1 MSTLLKPLQVR
12 ADLLRRGA
20 AVFTGQDFER
30 MFRVSKFRAK
40 YFLEEYTKAGLFI
53 RLKRGLYAL
62 HDRLPSEEEIANLL
76 YRPSYLSFEFA
87 LAVYAV
93 LPEMVYTVTSATT
106 KSSRTFAVEQ
116 KTFTYFTIKQGAF
129 TGYGP
134 IKWDNRTILMAEP
147 EKALVDYLYF
157 VSLGKRSSND
167 RLALA
172 NLDRNKVLQ
181 YARLYQRKGL
191 ERLVREVL

>member
-12 ADLLRRGA
+12 ADLIRRETS
-20 AVFTGQDFER
+20 VFTGQDFAR
-30 MFRVSKFRAK
+30 IFRVTKLRAK
-40 YFLEEYTKAGLFI
+40 YFLEAYTKVGLFI

-62 HDRLPSEEEIANLL
+62 HDQFPSEEEIANLL
-76 YRPSYLSFEFA
+76 YRPSYLSFEYA

-106 KSSRTFAVEQ
+106 MSSRTFVVEE
-116 KTFTYFTIKQGAF
+116 KTYTYSTIKQGAF

-134 IKWDNRTILMAEP
+134 IKRDNRTILMAEP

-157 VSLGKRSSND
+157 VSLGKRPSND

-172 NLDRNKVLQ
+172 KLDRNKVLQ
-181 YARLYQRKGL
+181 YARLYHRKGL
-191 ERLVREVL
+191 EQIVREVL